1 MTGHTKEP
9 WKFIHVIGQCTI
21 WAGERQLLKYTSP
34 DSENLANARLMSAAP
49 KLLAALE
56 RLKAEIILSDI
67 DPAYI
72 ESHFS
77 EHIKNAT
84 AAISDA
90 IGELS

>member
-1 MTGHTKEP
+1 MSGHTKET

-21 WAGERQLLKYTSP
+21 WAGERQLLKYMSP

-56 RLKAEIILSDI
+56 RIKAEIILSDI

-72 ESHFS
+72 EGHFS
-77 EHIKNAT
+77 EHINNARD
-84 AAISDA
+84 AISEA
-90 IGELS
+90 TGEFL